1 MGIGIDLTYI
11 SRFKNKDSLAKKVL
25 SDEEYKTY
33 LSKINKEE
41 YLASR
46 FALKEALIKCL
57 ELDIL
62 NVNLKDIETKKKENG
77 AIYVVYKNKKYEASL
92 SHENEYCIGV
102 VKND

>member
-11 SRFKNKDSLAKKVL
+11 PRFKDKEKLAKKVL
-25 SDEEYKTY
+25 SDEEYETY
-33 LSKINKEE
+33 LIKTNKEE

-62 NVNLKDIETKKKENG
+62 NVSLNEIETKKKENG
-77 AIYVVYKNKKYEASL
+77 AIYIIYKEKRYEASL
-92 SHENEYCIGV
+92 SHEKDYCIGV
-102 VKND
+102 VKK